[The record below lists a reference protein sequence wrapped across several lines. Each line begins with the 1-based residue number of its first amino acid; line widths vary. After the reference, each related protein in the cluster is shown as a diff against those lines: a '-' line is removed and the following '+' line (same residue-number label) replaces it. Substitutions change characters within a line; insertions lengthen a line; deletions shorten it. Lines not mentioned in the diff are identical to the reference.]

1 MKIHCLPYRIRC
13 YIFESKHSDK
23 IAFDRSYMISSALI
37 PLIKPNYNA
46 AAYYYGPF
54 FFIIRKIQFYIVSLG
69 FVT

>member
-1 MKIHCLPYRIRC
+1 MHPA
-13 YIFESKHSDK
+13 K
-23 IAFDRSYMISSALI
+23 IAFDCSYMISSALI

-54 FFIIRKIQFYIVSLG
+54 FFIIRKIQFYIVFLG